1 MQNSDA
7 YAQILTANGSANAHF
22 VHEGI
27 QKKYFLQIHDNGANG
42 DEGDGYDHGDDRRG
56 LHLIPSFYLF
66 KAFCL
71 LFAEIGANVGIRLV
85 QARHRFRRLFR
96 GDLPRL
102 IVERRMGS
110 ILIIGKIFRA
120 RLYHAEPAAPI
131 GGFQLDR
138 AQVCFFR
145 AAELA
150 QRKEDVSAADIFARF
165 RSGGGGFCNLF
176 QASPEILCP
185 FSHSSAKSFRS
196 RAPAYVRIGKNA
208 ARAPRGERS

>member
-1 MQNSDA
+1 MQ
-7 YAQILTANGSANAHF
+7 NAHF

-120 RLYHAEPAAPI
+120 RLYHAEPAAPV
-131 GGFQLDR
+131 GRFQLDR
-138 AQVCFFR
+138 AQVGFFR

-150 QRKEDVSAADIFARF
+150 QRKEDVSAEAAGFAIFFRLLRKFYAR
-165 RSGGGGFCNLF
+165 
-176 QASPEILCP
+176 SPILRQNP
-185 FSHSSAKSFRS
+185 SDHAH
-196 RAPAYVRIGKNA
+196 PHMLG
-208 ARAPRGERS
+208 